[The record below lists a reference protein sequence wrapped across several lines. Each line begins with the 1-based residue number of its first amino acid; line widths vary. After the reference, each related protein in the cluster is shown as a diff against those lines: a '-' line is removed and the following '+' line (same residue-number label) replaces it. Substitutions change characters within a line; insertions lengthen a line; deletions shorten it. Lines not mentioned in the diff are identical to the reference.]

1 MNFFEVTIKN
11 MACSIEF
18 LTKKMEEIKITD
30 DIFLGNYLSFEVNF
44 LNKVIETFGQE
55 VKDCE
60 VSFYLHRKSMSICC
74 ETTTMTYAIARV
86 LLKLLID

>member
-1 MNFFEVTIKN
+1 

-55 VKDCE
+55 VQDCE
-60 VSFYLHRKSMSICC
+60 V
-74 ETTTMTYAIARV
+74 AV
-86 LLKLLID
+86 